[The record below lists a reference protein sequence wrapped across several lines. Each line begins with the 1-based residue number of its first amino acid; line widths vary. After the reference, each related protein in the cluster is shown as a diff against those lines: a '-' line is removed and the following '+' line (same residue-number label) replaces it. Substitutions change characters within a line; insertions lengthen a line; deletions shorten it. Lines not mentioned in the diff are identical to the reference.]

1 MLHPIIIIVVVAYV
15 VVVVLVVVVVI
26 VGDLVLVNPL
36 IRVHEVEATWSRPI
50 RRFRRQKSHLDSAK
64 CHNLAQ

>member
-1 MLHPIIIIVVVAYV
+1 MLHPVIIIVVVAYV
-15 VVVVLVVVVVI
+15 VVVVLVVVVI

>member
-15 VVVVLVVVVVI
+15 VVVVLVVVVI
-26 VGDLVLVNPL
+26 VSDLVLVNPL